1 MNGTNMPEIMNQIG
15 EIADRIDN
23 IKIGKEVEEYGT
35 MATMDTK
42 WVNTTK
48 ILKKVEDSDSSS
60 QSGDSETES
69 ISSNDTEM
77 NDQNT
82 LGSPEIII
90 KHPLE
95 NAWTLWF
102 FKNDR
107 SRGWEENQ
115 RAITTVSTVEDF
127 WALYNHIEVPSRL
140 PMASHYSLFKE
151 GVMPNWDDAS
161 NAPGGRWIISL
172 ETKHRAKFLDNH
184 WMEVLFF
191 LIGESADQHA
201 HLVNGAVVNVG
212 NKADRL
218 AVWLSRAKEEDGV
231 VTVGKMVKQKLGLK
245 CKVSFKMHE
254 EEKSGTG
261 NRPRFYV

>member
-1 MNGTNMPEIMNQIG
+1 MPEIMNQIG

-23 IKIGKEVEEYGT
+23 LKIVKGDIEECG
-35 MATMDTK
+35 AK
-42 WVNTTK
+42 WVDTTK
-48 ILKKVEDSDSSS
+48 ILEKVEYKEYKDTDSENTDSDIE
-60 QSGDSETES
+60 SE
-69 ISSNDTEM
+69 IND
-77 NDQNT
+77 NST
-82 LGSPEIII
+82 LGSPEIAI

-95 NAWTLWF
+95 NSWTLWF

-172 ETKHRAKFLDNH
+172 ETKHRTRFLDNH
-184 WMEVLFF
+184 WMEMLFF

-218 AVWLSRAKEEDGV
+218 AVWLSAAKEEDGV

-245 CKVSFKMHE
+245 CKVSFKVHE

-261 NRPRFYV
+261 NRPKYFV